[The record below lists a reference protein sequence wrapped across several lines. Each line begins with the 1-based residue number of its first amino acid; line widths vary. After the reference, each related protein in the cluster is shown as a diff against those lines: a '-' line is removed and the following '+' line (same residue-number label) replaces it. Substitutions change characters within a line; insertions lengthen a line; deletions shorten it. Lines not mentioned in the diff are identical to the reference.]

1 MNLLVPLAA
10 LLGFE
15 ADAVKER
22 FKRTLMGNAI
32 MAMLAVIGV
41 CFLLVAAF
49 FALSA
54 AIGPIYAALVLAGV
68 FLLAAFA
75 VHLTLRASAV
85 REHRAALEKR
95 RSSEAGAFAT
105 TAALTALPV
114 VLKSPAIRT
123 LFLPAA
129 VVAAIVLLGSRRKP

>member
-1 MNLLVPLAA
+1 MNILVPLAA

-22 FKRTLMGNAI
+22 FKRTLVGNAI
-32 MAMLAVIGV
+32 MAVLAMIGL
-41 CFLLVAAF
+41 CFLLAAAF

-54 AIGPIYAALVLAGV
+54 AISPIYAALVLAAV
-68 FLLAAFA
+68 FLVAAFA
-75 VHLTLRASAV
+75 VHLTLRASAA
-85 REHRAALEKR
+85 RERRAALLKR

-114 VLKSPAIRT
+114 VLKSPAIRS
-123 LFLPAA
+123 LALPAVA
-129 VVAAIVLLGSRRKP
+129 IAAIVLLGGKRKR

>member
-1 MNLLVPLAA
+1 MHLLVPLAA

-22 FKRTLMGNAI
+22 LKHALVGNAI
-32 MAMLAVIGV
+32 MAVLALIGV
-41 CFLLVAAF
+41 CFLLAAAF

-54 AIGPIYAALVLAGV
+54 GIGPIYAALVLAAV

-75 VHLTLRASAV
+75 VHLSLRASAA
-85 REHRAALEKR
+85 RERRAAAEKR

-114 VLKSPAIRT
+114 LLRSPAVRT
-123 LFLPAA
+123 LALPAA
-129 VVAAIVLLGSRRKP
+129 AVAALVLLGGRRKP